1 MSEKIK
7 FEDLL
12 LKLEKIVEKL
22 EKGDL
27 SLEES
32 LSAYEEGIK
41 LSKICLK
48 QLEEAERKIEILTRG
63 ENGAITF
70 EKFEHDYEE

>member
-1 MSEKIK
+1 MSDEMK

-12 LKLEKIVEKL
+12 SKLQSIVEML

-41 LSKICLK
+41 LSRLCLK
-48 QLEEAERKIEILTRG
+48 QLDSAERRIEILSKG
-63 ENGAITF
+63 ENGSIVSQRF
-70 EKFEHDYEE
+70 ETDLEE

>member
-1 MSEKIK
+1 MSDEMK

-12 LKLEKIVEKL
+12 SKLQSIVEML

-32 LSAYEEGIK
+32 LAAYEEGIK
-41 LSKICLK
+41 LSRLCLK
-48 QLEEAERKIEILTRG
+48 QLDSAERRIEILTKD
-63 ENGAITF
+63 ENGSIVSQRF
-70 EKFEHDYEE
+70 ETDLEE

>member
-1 MSEKIK
+1 MSDEMK

-12 LKLEKIVEKL
+12 SKLQSIVEML

-41 LSKICLK
+41 LSRLCLK
-48 QLEEAERKIEILTRG
+48 QLDSAERRIEILTKD
-63 ENGAITF
+63 ENGSIVSQRF
-70 EKFEHDYEE
+70 ETDLEE